1 MRLRGRLLTIAVIPL
16 VLAAIVISIIIV
28 QLINIQ
34 SSGEKDVEILLEVE
48 QLNGQLVV
56 AKQSLSNYTF
66 NTSEANKVEALDTL
80 NKIEAH
86 FHDLS
91 SILREKEHQ
100 EILNKASIKYEDLFA
115 KATDAFEKGDNPAI
129 KRESIRISGIL
140 NDMYLLDRQTS
151 AWYQDM
157 LKQTQRNIDF
167 IVVFTVISIVVMIV
181 LSVLASWILARR
193 ITKPLNDVV
202 QMANHIAAG
211 DLTQEIE
218 MTDKKANSRFEMDQL
233 NVAFS
238 YMINHLRGTVQSIDQ
253 IGDEVT
259 AFTKDVSD
267 KMRKLQEV
275 STQVTASTEELA
287 KGSESISEDIQST
300 ASLMANMSQDF
311 LHVQDESKLASE
323 ASISAFQSVQQGRNS
338 LEKQGE
344 IAKQLSHS
352 TEDINRSVKEFTQF
366 TGEINAAAQ
375 SVREIAEQTN
385 LLALNAAIEAARAG
399 EAGKG
404 FAVVADEVRKLADDS
419 TKATQ
424 LITTMVT
431 NIMHGLQSISK
442 ATDLGNE
449 LSGQQEQAKVET
461 EHAFETIA
469 TDVTSIQEKLEELV
483 RSIESSNEMSN
494 QVTVAVENISAITEE
509 TAAGT
514 EEISASTE
522 DQLDAFEQVSEMV
535 VKLQGMTETMQEE
548 LSKFKL

>member
-1 MRLRGRLLTIAVIPL
+1 MRLRERLLTIAIIPL

-34 SSGEKDVEILLEVE
+34 SSGEQDVEILLEVE

-66 NTSEANKVEALDTL
+66 NSSAANKVEALGTL
-80 NKIEAH
+80 NKIETY
-86 FHDLS
+86 FQDLS
-91 SILREKEHQ
+91 SILRENEHQ
-100 EILNKASIKYEDLFA
+100 EILNKAAVKYEDLFA
-115 KATDAFEKGDNPAI
+115 KTTDAFEKGDTAAI

-140 NDMYLLDRQTS
+140 NDMYLLDRETS
-151 AWYQDM
+151 TWYQEM

-202 QMANHIAAG
+202 QMANNIAAG
-211 DLTQEIE
+211 DLTQEIAI
-218 MTDKKANSRFEMDQL
+218 TDKKANSRFEMDQL

-267 KMRKLQEV
+267 QMRKLQEV
-275 STQVTASTEELA
+275 STQVASSTEELA

-300 ASLMANMSQDF
+300 ATLMSNMSQDF

-323 ASISAFQSVQQGRNS
+323 ASISAYQSVQQGRNS

-352 TEDINRSVKEFTQF
+352 TEDITRSVKDFTKF

-431 NIMHGLQSISK
+431 NITNGLQSISK
-442 ATDLGNE
+442 ATDLGTE
-449 LSGQQEQAKVET
+449 LSGQQEQAKIET

-469 TDVTSIQEKLEELV
+469 TDVTSIQEKLDELV

-522 DQLDAFEQVSEMV
+522 DQLDAFQQVSVMV
-535 VKLQGMTETMQEE
+535 EKLQGMTETMQEE

>member
-1 MRLRGRLLTIAVIPL
+1 MRLRERLLTIAIIPL
-16 VLAAIVISIIIV
+16 VLATIVISIIIV

-34 SSGEKDVEILLEVE
+34 SSGEQDVEILLEVE

-66 NTSEANKVEALDTL
+66 NSSAANKVEALGTL
-80 NKIEAH
+80 NKIETY
-86 FHDLS
+86 FQDLS
-91 SILREKEHQ
+91 SILRENEHQ
-100 EILNKASIKYEDLFA
+100 EILNKAAVKYEDLFA
-115 KATDAFEKGDNPAI
+115 KTTDAFEKGDTAAI

-140 NDMYLLDRQTS
+140 NDMYLLDRETS
-151 AWYQDM
+151 TWYQEM

-202 QMANHIAAG
+202 QMANNIAAG
-211 DLTQEIE
+211 DLTQEIAI
-218 MTDKKANSRFEMDQL
+218 TDKKANSRFEMDQL

-267 KMRKLQEV
+267 QMRKLQEV
-275 STQVTASTEELA
+275 STQVASSTEELA

-300 ASLMANMSQDF
+300 ATLMSNMSQDF

-323 ASISAFQSVQQGRNS
+323 ASISAYQSVQQGRNS

-352 TEDINRSVKEFTQF
+352 TEDITRSVKDFTKF

-431 NIMHGLQSISK
+431 NITNGLQSISK
-442 ATDLGNE
+442 ATDLGTE
-449 LSGQQEQAKVET
+449 LSGQQEQAKIET

-469 TDVTSIQEKLEELV
+469 TDVTSIQEKLDELV

-522 DQLDAFEQVSEMV
+522 DQLDAFQQVSVMV
-535 VKLQGMTETMQEE
+535 EKLQGMTETMQEE

>member
-1 MRLRGRLLTIAVIPL
+1 MRLRERLLTIAIIPL

-34 SSGEKDVEILLEVE
+34 SSGEQDVEILLEVE

-66 NTSEANKVEALDTL
+66 NSSEANKIEALGTL
-80 NKIEAH
+80 NKIETY
-86 FHDLS
+86 FQDLS
-91 SILREKEHQ
+91 SILRENEHQ
-100 EILNKASIKYEDLFA
+100 EILNKAAVKYEDLFA
-115 KATDAFEKGDNPAI
+115 KTTSAFEKGDTAAI

-140 NDMYLLDRQTS
+140 NDMYLLDRETS
-151 AWYQDM
+151 TWYQDM

-202 QMANHIAAG
+202 QMANNIAAG
-211 DLTQEIE
+211 DLTQEIAI
-218 MTDKKANSRFEMDQL
+218 TDKKANSRFEMDQL

-267 KMRKLQEV
+267 QMRKLQEV
-275 STQVTASTEELA
+275 STQVASSTEELA

-300 ASLMANMSQDF
+300 ATLMSNMSQDF

-323 ASISAFQSVQQGRNS
+323 ASISAYQSVQQGRNS

-352 TEDINRSVKEFTQF
+352 TEDITRSVKDFTKF

-431 NIMHGLQSISK
+431 NITNGLQSISK
-442 ATDLGNE
+442 ATDLGTE
-449 LSGQQEQAKVET
+449 LSGQQEQAKIET

-469 TDVTSIQEKLEELV
+469 TDVTSIQEKLDELV

-522 DQLDAFEQVSEMV
+522 DQLDAFQQVSVMV
-535 VKLQGMTETMQEE
+535 EKLQGMTETMQEE

>member
-1 MRLRGRLLTIAVIPL
+1 MRLRERLLTIAIIPL

-34 SSGEKDVEILLEVE
+34 SSGEQDVEILLEVE

-66 NTSEANKVEALDTL
+66 NSSEANKVEALGTL
-80 NKIEAH
+80 NKIETY
-86 FHDLS
+86 FQDLS
-91 SILREKEHQ
+91 SILQENEHQ
-100 EILNKASIKYEDLFA
+100 EILNKASFKYEDLFA
-115 KATDAFEKGDNPAI
+115 KTTDAFEKGDTAAI

-140 NDMYLLDRQTS
+140 NDMYLLDRETS
-151 AWYQDM
+151 TWYQEM

-202 QMANHIAAG
+202 QMANNIAAG
-211 DLTQEIE
+211 DLTQEIAI
-218 MTDKKANSRFEMDQL
+218 TDKKANSRFEMDQL

-267 KMRKLQEV
+267 QMRKLQEV
-275 STQVTASTEELA
+275 STQVASSTEELA

-300 ASLMANMSQDF
+300 ATLMSNMSQDF

-323 ASISAFQSVQQGRNS
+323 ASISAYQSVQQGRNS

-352 TEDINRSVKEFTQF
+352 TEDITRSVKDFTKF

-431 NIMHGLQSISK
+431 NITNGLQSISK
-442 ATDLGNE
+442 ATDLGTE
-449 LSGQQEQAKVET
+449 LSEQQEQAKIET

-469 TDVTSIQEKLEELV
+469 TDVTSIQEKLDELV

-522 DQLDAFEQVSEMV
+522 DQLDAFQQVSVMV
-535 VKLQGMTETMQEE
+535 EKLQGMTETMQEE